1 MKDIIDLL
9 NDMQNEIN
17 QNPILYQLMLRIIL
31 KICRNRCKK
40 MQKITFPQIYDTN
53 LKKLLEL
60 LKTATTF
67 IEDSKHYLNNI
78 HINPNQLFNV
88 YEQQGLYKIKSLIYD
103 LENSQNN
110 YTQEEINKYIEII
123 MNILKKYTN

>member
-1 MKDIIDLL
+1 
-9 NDMQNEIN
+9 
-17 QNPILYQLMLRIIL
+17 
-31 KICRNRCKK
+31 